1 MQKILVVDDMEINR
15 ELLREILEEDYI
27 VETTEDGEKA
37 LTVLRQ
43 RHNETAALLLDL
55 RMPNKD
61 GFAVLEEMRENG
73 WINKIPVLI
82 ISGEHAVEVENQCF
96 ELGVSDFIH
105 KPFEVSIVKNRVRNA
120 IELSASKK
128 RLQAK

>member
-105 KPFEVSIVKNRVRNA
+105 K
-120 IELSASKK
+120 SKTE
-128 RLQAK
+128 